1 METEK
6 AIKHY
11 FDLGLNFGD
20 ILHCLAQN
28 DGIII
33 SKSTLKRTLKRIGL
47 YRRKHKTDLLQV
59 ALFIQEEVEKS
70 GQLHGYK
77 FIHLKCIHKGYVVT
91 QETVRHL
98 LHIIDPVGVATRS
111 RNRLRRRRYINDG
124 PDFMWHIDG
133 YDKLKPYGICIHGAI
148 DGFSRYIIW
157 LEAYTTNN
165 DPAVVS
171 SYYVKS
177 VLNRLACPRRI
188 RADFGTENVHIES
201 MQRALRE
208 HNDDN
213 FSTRSFVYGSSNH
226 NQRIECWWSFLR
238 KHCTQFWMD
247 IFHTLKDSDWF
258 SGDFLDKNLIQF
270 CFLNTI

>member
-6 AIKHY
+6 AIKLY

-33 SKSTLKRTLKRIGL
+33 SKSTLERTLKRIGL

-157 LEAYTTNN
+157 LEAYTTNRHF
-165 DPAVVS
+165 S
-171 SYYVKS
+171 L
-177 VLNRLACPRRI
+177 LNVNFAGACGYAFLCDGRRLVRVYLIRRRGAI
-188 RADFGTENVHIES
+188 WRITWSKIAIA
-201 MQRALRE
+201 QRR
-208 HNDDN
+208 
-213 FSTRSFVYGSSNH
+213 
-226 NQRIECWWSFLR
+226 
-238 KHCTQFWMD
+238 
-247 IFHTLKDSDWF
+247 
-258 SGDFLDKNLIQF
+258 
-270 CFLNTI
+270 